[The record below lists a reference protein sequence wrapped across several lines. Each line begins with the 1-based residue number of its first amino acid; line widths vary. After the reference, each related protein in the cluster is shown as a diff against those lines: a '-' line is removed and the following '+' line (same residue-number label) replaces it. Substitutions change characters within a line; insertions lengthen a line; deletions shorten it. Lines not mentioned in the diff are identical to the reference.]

1 MEQFLEFFNN
11 NLILCSAFVAILFLL
26 LMDIFGAKLKGYG
39 AASPTEA
46 TQLINHED
54 AVVLDVREDN
64 EFHSGHIVN
73 SVHIPM
79 SFLKDRVTELEK
91 HKSKPIIVSCRSGS
105 RSASACSVLKK
116 QGFEN
121 VYNLK
126 GGVMAWQH
134 ANLPLTKG

>member
-1 MEQFLEFFNN
+1 MEQFLEFFGNHI
-11 NLILCSAFVAILFLL
+11 ILSSVFMAILFMLL
-26 LMDIFGAKLKGYG
+26 IDIIGPGLKGYG
-39 AASPTEA
+39 ITSPAEA
-46 TQLINHED
+46 TRLINQEN

-64 EFHSGHIVN
+64 EFLNGHIVN
-73 SVHIPM
+73 SIHIPLK
-79 SFLKDRVTELEK
+79 FLSDRVKEMDK

-105 RSASACSVLKK
+105 RSASACSMLKK

-134 ANLPLTKG
+134 ANLPLTKA